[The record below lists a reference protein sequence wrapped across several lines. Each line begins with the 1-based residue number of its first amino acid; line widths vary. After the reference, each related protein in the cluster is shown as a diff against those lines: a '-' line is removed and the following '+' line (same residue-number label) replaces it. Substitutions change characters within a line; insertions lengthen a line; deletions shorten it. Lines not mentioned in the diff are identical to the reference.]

1 MASNLTENF
10 ADSSNDMRNVAGFAF
25 GGKTIAG
32 STIYLHPPATIQPQ
46 QFPGDTPSE
55 LDCDLTHLPDGVV
68 VHYYVNISGP
78 VIARDVVDSIVCGTE
93 HSRLP
98 RRSRPAPPG
107 RRDGRPEHFVVRN
120 ADGPVITSRVESS
133 VIAYVSP
140 GQRGLDGESA
150 LSDATGDPSASTGN
164 PDADNEQLEPEGNGR
179 SLGSNAR
186 HVQGSFEG
194 RGQGPSDDVRCSLR
208 ERRLRNRRC
217 GDAAARRK
225 SAVKAKRRLP
235 LKRIT
240 CTDIVPID
248 DAKVLMDHAHS
259 KSM

>member
-10 ADSSNDMRNVAGFAF
+10 ADSSNDMRNIAGFAF

-46 QFPGDTPSE
+46 QFPGDGTPSE
-55 LDCDLTHLPDGVV
+55 LDCDLTRLPDGVV
-68 VHYYVNISGP
+68 VHYYINISGP

-140 GQRGLDGESA
+140 MQRGLDGESA
-150 LSDATGDPSASTGN
+150 LSDATGDPSASKGN
-164 PDADNEQLEPEGNGR
+164 NSSQ
-179 SLGSNAR
+179 
-186 HVQGSFEG
+186 
-194 RGQGPSDDVRCSLR
+194 RGMVDPCVPMPVMCKVALKDEDRAPQTMF
-208 ERRLRNRRC
+208 
-217 GDAAARRK
+217 
-225 SAVKAKRRLP
+225 AVKAKRRLP

-240 CTDIVPID
+240 CTDIVPVD
-248 DAKVLMDHAHS
+248 DAKVLMDQCAHS